1 MKTNFSKHSFLAINN
16 IQCTHVLCVFHQV
29 DWKFLSMEGLLSF
42 TRVHKNFWTM
52 VWNLIFL
59 YRPPHFYLSIYLS
72 TKTGSSS
79 FWTDRLS
86 DDPWSDDPWSGDL
99 RSGDPWF
106 GDLRSGD
113 PWFGDPWFGDPWSSF
128 SMEPNPPPPFI
139 LLRLFSSFLWCS
151 VILQINVGPNKRSHK
166 LWNSLSFLVT
176 NIFWFS

>member
-113 PWFGDPWFGDPWSSF
+113 PWFGDLRSGDPWSGF
-128 SMEPNPPPPFI
+128 SMEPNPPPAVYLI
-139 LLRLFSSFLWCS
+139 TAVLIVLVVLCCSS
-151 VILQINVGPNKRSHK
+151 NKRGPEQAQP
-166 LWNSLSFLVT
+166 
-176 NIFWFS
+176 